1 MPRDPEFATLV
12 LDGPLGR
19 MLLAA
24 SEAGLAGAWFE
35 GQRHWPRAAGAWPP
49 QPAHPLLQEASR
61 QLAAYLEG
69 RLARFDLPLDTGRG
83 TDFQR
88 RVWQALADIPRGA
101 TESYAALAARIGAP
115 GAARAVGA
123 AVGRNPLCV
132 VLPCHRVLGQAGALT
147 GYAGGLQRKTALLRL
162 EGALP

>member
-69 RLARFDLPLDTGRG
+69 RLARFDLPTGPGVYLFRDRRG
-83 TDFQR
+83 
-88 RVWQALADIPRGA
+88 RVLADD
-101 TESYAALAARIGAP
+101 
-115 GAARAVGA
+115 
-123 AVGRNPLCV
+123 GRLIFV
-132 VLPCHRVLGQAGALT
+132 ELKA
-147 GYAGGLQRKTALLRL
+147 Y
-162 EGALP
+162 